1 MSWIKMRTN
10 LRTDGRV
17 RRIARSCDITKAEC
31 IGHLFV
37 FWSLADEHSTDG
49 VLKNWD
55 KESVD
60 DETCPGFF
68 NALAEVEWADATPGG
83 EVVVPRFEDHNGR
96 SAKKRAQGA
105 SRAAS
110 YRARAQ
116 EVQDA
121 AAPQAAPEPQEE
133 ATGGKI
139 EWYSRLDAMGL
150 DKMQSIQLVKHV
162 FDEHGEAGE
171 EWLTRVVETC
181 NTKRS
186 PIAYLRKIIKNQYG
200 L

>member
-17 RRIARSCDITKAEC
+17 RRVARLCDISKAEC

-68 NALAEVEWADATPGG
+68 NALAEVEWADTTPDG
-83 EVVVPRFEDHNGR
+83 EVVVPRFSDHNGR
-96 SAKKRAQGA
+96 SAKTRAQGA
-105 SRAAS
+105 SRAAK
-110 YRARAQ
+110 YRARA
-116 EVQDA
+116 EAVMES
-121 AAPQAAPEPQEE
+121 AAPEKPSEPPQEDS
-133 ATGGKI
+133 GGKI
-139 EWYSRLDAMGL
+139 GWYAKLDAMGL
-150 DKMQSIQLVKHV
+150 DKMQSIQLVKRV
-162 FDEHGEAGE
+162 FDDHGEQGE
-171 EWLTRVVETC
+171 QWLTKVTETC
-181 NTKRS
+181 KTKRS
-186 PIAYLRKIIKNQYG
+186 PIAYLKKIIRNEYG

>member
-17 RRIARSCDITKAEC
+17 RRVARLCDISKAEC

-68 NALAEVEWADATPGG
+68 NALAEVEWADTTPDGDGG
-83 EVVVPRFEDHNGR
+83 RAFGSRITMGGQPRHGLRER
-96 SAKKRAQGA
+96 
-105 SRAAS
+105 
-110 YRARAQ
+110 
-116 EVQDA
+116 
-121 AAPQAAPEPQEE
+121 PEPPSTEQ
-133 ATGGKI
+133 G
-139 EWYSRLDAMGL
+139 
-150 DKMQSIQLVKHV
+150 
-162 FDEHGEAGE
+162 
-171 EWLTRVVETC
+171 
-181 NTKRS
+181 
-186 PIAYLRKIIKNQYG
+186 RKP
-200 L
+200 

>member
-17 RRIARSCDITKAEC
+17 RRVARMCGVSKAEC

-49 VLKNWD
+49 VLKDWD

-68 NALAEVEWADATPGG
+68 DALVQVEWAETTPDG
-83 EVVVPRFEDHNGR
+83 EVVVPRFSDHNSR

-105 SRAAS
+105 KRAANF
-110 YRARAQ
+110 RARAQ
-116 EVQDA
+116 EVQE
-121 AAPQAAPEPQEE
+121 QAAEEPQLEV
-133 ATGGKI
+133 TNGKI
-139 EWYSRLDAMGL
+139 AWYAKLEAMGL
-150 DKMQSIQLVKHV
+150 DKMQSIQLVKRV
-162 FDEHGEAGE
+162 FDEHGERGE
-171 EWLTRVVETC
+171 QWLTKVTKTC
-181 NTKRS
+181 TTKNS
-186 PIAYLRKIIKNQYG
+186 PTAYLKKIIKNEYG

>member
-1 MSWIKMRTN
+1 M
-10 LRTDGRV
+10 
-17 RRIARSCDITKAEC
+17 
-31 IGHLFV
+31 
-37 FWSLADEHSTDG
+37 
-49 VLKNWD
+49 LKDWD

-68 NALAEVEWADATPGG
+68 DALVQVEWAEPPPDG
-83 EVVVPRFEDHNGR
+83 EVVVPRFSDHNSR

-105 SRAAS
+105 KRAANF
-110 YRARAQ
+110 RARAQ
-116 EVQDA
+116 EVQE
-121 AAPQAAPEPQEE
+121 QAAEEPQLEV
-133 ATGGKI
+133 TNGKI
-139 EWYSRLDAMGL
+139 AWYAKLEAMGL
-150 DKMQSIQLVKHV
+150 DKMQSIQLVKRV